1 MTKTI
6 SFSSWYPTKDQ
17 EIIPP
22 TSKTCKREEIMW
34 FFWNKSLP
42 SHCSLF
48 HVHLR
53 ISFSLLHKVCCKTF
67 FLRHRVTG
75 EFSITDSL
83 KHLHW
88 YFYFQPFLQY
98 FRGVWSSFRWLRDK
112 TTEKEEGMVPPVT
125 RLLACERMKQLI
137 SSWNHSRP
145 VSAAIRTHLGSTPTR
160 QPPSLTT
167 GITL

>member
-1 MTKTI
+1 
-6 SFSSWYPTKDQ
+6 
-17 EIIPP
+17 
-22 TSKTCKREEIMW
+22 MW
-34 FFWNKSLP
+34 FFFFEVISLNQVTAVCLTCTWEFCFP
-42 SHCSLF
+42 SSIKHAAKLGC
-48 HVHLR
+48 
-53 ISFSLLHKVCCKTF
+53 
-67 FLRHRVTG
+67 FLPNTRVTG

-112 TTEKEEGMVPPVT
+112 TIEKEEGMVPPVT
-125 RLLACERMKQLI
+125 RLLGCGRMKQLI
-137 SSWNHSRP
+137 PPWNDSRP
-145 VSAAIRTHLGSTPTR
+145 VSAVIRTQLGSTPTR